1 MQMKHNRV
9 AHSPNYR
16 KPGNRS
22 LEAICVPAPGVEQ
35 GQPFGAAASGRAFIA
50 ESSHRAVERKSMC
63 KFILCALRG
72 ILHWK

>member
-1 MQMKHNRV
+1 
-9 AHSPNYR
+9 
-16 KPGNRS
+16 

-35 GQPFGAAASGRAFIA
+35 GQPFGAAARGRAFIA